1 MTEKRLEDM
10 TLDELRAE
18 AEKVTVE
25 PVVTEVVNERQ
36 PETQAATDTPQAQDD
51 ARDAEPEGETLEQIK
66 ARLEAAEKALRDTK
80 AWGTR
85 NAQEVAR
92 YRKEQED
99 AQRAAA
105 RPQILDAN
113 PDLADAVR
121 YVQADDYARQRETSE
136 QSQALWQD
144 TVRAAIPDIDDLL
157 ADNSFMES
165 LTDRAQ
171 QVDWTNPIIAIREIN
186 TEIRQRAMASAQTAQ
201 QNARA
206 ETKRSAASMPTG
218 GSRQSIK
225 PTTSDDDMLRKFQNM
240 SDDEIAREARKI
252 AMGQR

>member
-18 AEKVTVE
+18 AEKA
-25 PVVTEVVNERQ
+25 TEVAAEVVDDQ
-36 PETQAATDTPQAQDD
+36 PAAASNDQSTETRETDDS
-51 ARDAEPEGETLEQIK
+51 AEPEGETLEQIK

-80 AWGTR
+80 AWGTQK
-85 NAQEVAR
+85 AQEVAR

-121 YVQADDYARQRETSE
+121 YVQADDYARQRETAD
-136 QSQALWQD
+136 QSRDMWQN

-157 ADNSFMES
+157 NDDSFMQS
-165 LTDRAQ
+165 LENRAQ
-171 QVDWTNPIIAIREIN
+171 NVDWANPIIAIREIN
-186 TEIRQRAMASAQTAQ
+186 TEIRQRAMASAQSAQ

-206 ETKRSAASMPTG
+206 ETKRSAASVPTG
-218 GSRQSIK
+218 GGRQSIK
-225 PTTSDDDMLRKFQNM
+225 PSTADDDMLRKFQNM

>member
-18 AEKVTVE
+18 AEKA
-25 PVVTEVVNERQ
+25 TEVAAEVVDDQ
-36 PETQAATDTPQAQDD
+36 QAVTSGGQADETHESDEGGEPQ
-51 ARDAEPEGETLEQIK
+51 GETLEQIK

-80 AWGTR
+80 AWGTQK
-85 NAQEVAR
+85 AQEAAR
-92 YRKEQED
+92 LRKEQED
-99 AQRAAA
+99 AQRAAV

-113 PDLADAVR
+113 PELADAVR
-121 YVQADDYARQRETSE
+121 YVQADDYARQREAAD
-136 QSQALWQD
+136 QSRDMWQN

-157 ADNSFMES
+157 NDDSFMQSLES
-165 LTDRAQ
+165 RAQ
-171 QVDWTNPIIAIREIN
+171 NVDWANPIIAIREIN
-186 TEIRQRAMASAQTAQ
+186 TEIRQRALASAQAAQ

-206 ETKRSAASMPTG
+206 ETKRSAASVPTG
-218 GSRQSIK
+218 GGRQTIR
-225 PTTSDDDMLRKFQNM
+225 PTTADDDMLRKFQNM

>member
-18 AEKVTVE
+18 AEKA
-25 PVVTEVVNERQ
+25 TEVAAEVVDDQ
-36 PETQAATDTPQAQDD
+36 PAAASNDQSTETHETDDI
-51 ARDAEPEGETLEQIK
+51 AEPEGETLEQIR

-80 AWGTR
+80 AWGTQK
-85 NAQEVAR
+85 AQEAAR
-92 YRKEQED
+92 LRKEQED
-99 AQRAAA
+99 AHRAAA

-121 YVQADDYARQRETSE
+121 YVQADDYARQRETAD
-136 QSQALWQD
+136 QSRDMWQN

-157 ADNSFMES
+157 NDDSFMQS
-165 LTDRAQ
+165 LENRAQ
-171 QVDWTNPIIAIREIN
+171 NVDWANPIIAIREIN
-186 TEIRQRAMASAQTAQ
+186 TEIRQRAMASAQSAQ

-206 ETKRSAASMPTG
+206 ETKRSAASVPTG
-218 GSRQSIK
+218 GGRQSIK
-225 PTTSDDDMLRKFQNM
+225 PSTAEDDMLRKFQNM